1 MKEFSLTLLILISFA
16 GTFFAQAPD
25 TLWTKTYGGSDDDW
39 GYSIQQ
45 TNDGGYI
52 IAGTTES
59 FGAASGDVWLIKTDT
74 NGDTLWTKT
83 FGDTAHDAGY
93 SVQQT
98 TDGGYIITGA
108 TESFGA
114 GSADVWLIKTDAN
127 GDSLWTKTFGES
139 GFDEG
144 WSVQQT
150 SDGGYII
157 TGHLSASLWVIKTD
171 ASGDSLWTRTYYRS
185 TLNGGYSV
193 QQTTDGGYII
203 AGFFECF
210 ILWEPCYSFTWLL
223 KTDVIG
229 DTLWTKA
236 FGIPATFSYS
246 YGYSVQETVDGGYI
260 IAGSGQD
267 GSLIKTDANGE
278 TQWTNNIIGT
288 GYFAHQTTDGGYI
301 ITGLNWGSSNDVGL
315 IKTDANGDT
324 IWTKTF
330 GGSGDDEGR
339 SVRRTTDGGY
349 IIAGGTNSFGA
360 GGGDVWLIRVASD
373 ITSIDENLHAFSNNY
388 QLFQNYPNPFN
399 PVTTIEFSLPKPGFV
414 TLKAYNILGQEI
426 STLVSEKLSAG
437 IHKYYWNAN
446 DLTSGVYF
454 YKIETDRHSLMK
466 KALLIK

>member
-1 MKEFSLTLLILISFA
+1 M

-25 TLWTKTYGGSDDDW
+25 TLWTKTFGGSDNDW

-45 TNDGGYI
+45 TADDGYI
-52 IAGTTES
+52 ITGTTES
-59 FGAASGDVWLIKTDT
+59 FGAGSGDVWLIKTDA

-83 FGDTAHDAGY
+83 FGDTANDAGY

-98 TDGGYIITGA
+98 NDGGYIITGS

-114 GSADVWLIKTDAN
+114 GTADVWLIKTDAN

-150 SDGGYII
+150 SDGGYVI
-157 TGHLSASLWVIKTD
+157 TGHLYASLWLIKTD
-171 ASGDSLWTRTYYRS
+171 ANGDTLWTKSYYRDDY
-185 TLNGGYSV
+185 NVGHSV

-203 AGFFECF
+203 TGFFECF

-246 YGYSVQETVDGGYI
+246 YGYSVQQTSDEGYI
-260 IAGSGQD
+260 
-267 GSLIKTDANGE
+267 LT
-278 TQWTNNIIGT
+278 GT
-288 GYFAHQTTDGGYI
+288 GSILGE
-301 ITGLNWGSSNDVGL
+301 SL

-324 IWTKTF
+324 QWTKNISGTGYSVQQTIDGEYIITGLKWGPSADVELIKTETNGNTLWTNTF
-330 GGSGDDEGR
+330 GGSDDDEGR
-339 SVRRTTDGGY
+339 SVQQTSDGGY
-349 IIAGGTNSFGA
+349 IIAGGTNSSGA

-373 ITSIDENLHAFSNNY
+373 ITSIDENPHAFSNNY

-399 PVTTIEFSLPKPGFV
+399 SATTIEFSLLHSGFV
-414 TLKAYNILGQEI
+414 TLKIYNLLGQEI
-426 STLVSEKLSAG
+426 AILVSKKLSAG
-437 IHKYYWNAN
+437 SYQYEWNAR
-446 DLTSGVYF
+446 DLPSGVYY
-454 YKIETDRHSLMK
+454 YKIDVSDYSLVK
-466 KALLIK
+466 KALLIR